1 MSLTLTIQGWFY
13 LLTGLWPIISIKTF
27 ELVTGP
33 KQDKWLVK
41 TVGLMIACSG
51 IIFISMSDTKVA
63 LTLAILNA
71 ITLAGVD
78 IFYVWKKV
86 ISRVYLWDA
95 LVELVFVLIY
105 LWSI

>member
-27 ELVTGP
+27 EMVTGP

-51 IIFISMSDTKVA
+51 IIFISMNDTKAA

-78 IFYVWKKV
+78 IYYAWKKV
-86 ISRVYLWDA
+86 ISRIYLWDA
-95 LVELVFVLIY
+95 LVELIFVLIY
-105 LWSI
+105 LWCI

>member
-13 LLTGLWPIISIKTF
+13 LLTGLWPLISIKTF
-27 ELVTGP
+27 EMVTGP

-51 IIFISMSDTKVA
+51 IIFILMADSKAA

-78 IFYVWKKV
+78 IYYVWRKV
-86 ISRVYLWDA
+86 ISRIYLWDA
-95 LVELVFVLIY
+95 LVELAFVLIY

>member
-1 MSLTLTIQGWFY
+1 MGLTLTIQGWFY
-13 LLTGLWPIISIKTF
+13 LLTGLWPLISIKTF
-27 ELVTGP
+27 EMVTGP

-51 IIFISMSDTKVA
+51 IIFIVMTDSKAA

-78 IFYVWKKV
+78 IYYVWKKV
-86 ISRVYLWDA
+86 ISRIYLWDA

-105 LWSI
+105 LWFI

>member
-13 LLTGLWPIISIKTF
+13 LLTGLWPLISIKTF
-27 ELVTGP
+27 EMVTGP

-51 IIFISMSDTKVA
+51 IIFILMADSKAA

-78 IFYVWKKV
+78 IYYVWRKV
-86 ISRVYLWDA
+86 ISRIYLWDA
-95 LVELVFVLIY
+95 LVELAFVLIY
-105 LWSI
+105 LWFI